1 MYERRLIDYI
11 PHIIRDVKE
20 YKAILND
27 GEETEV
33 ESLWTFL
40 DYAMQDQFIMYSTE
54 YGVSRW
60 EKLLKITPKA
70 TATLEERKFTI
81 LTKINEQIPFTI
93 TTLEEQLKSLCGGE
107 QNYRVELD
115 ANAYHLK
122 VLIAV
127 AAKSM
132 YDDIGLFLRRIV
144 PANLTIEM
152 GYLYNR
158 HMDFRPF
165 THGEMSNYTHEELRN
180 DVSIVYNKVQ
190 EQ

>member
-1 MYERRLIDYI
+1 MYDRKLIDYI
-11 PHIIRDVKE
+11 PHIIRDVRE

-27 GEETEV
+27 GEDTEI
-33 ESLWTFL
+33 ESLWGSL
-40 DYAMQDQFIMYSTE
+40 EDALNDQFIMDSTE

-60 EKLLKITPKA
+60 ERLLKITPKA

-81 LTKINEQIPFTI
+81 LTKINEQIPFTM
-93 TTLEEQLKSLCGGE
+93 TTLKEQLISLCGGAE
-107 QNYRVELD
+107 NVQVTLD

-165 THGEMSNYTHEELRN
+165 AHGEMGAYTHEQLRN
-180 DVSIVYNKVQ
+180 DTSITFGKG
-190 EQ
+190 

>member
-1 MYERRLIDYI
+1 LYERRLIDYI
-11 PHIIRDVKE
+11 PHIIRDVRE
-20 YKAILND
+20 YKAILTD
-27 GEETEV
+27 GEDTEI
-33 ESLWTFL
+33 ESLWASL
-40 DYAMQDQFIMYSTE
+40 DDALKDQFIMDSTE

-60 EKLLKITPKA
+60 ERLLKITPKA
-70 TATLEERKFTI
+70 TATLDERKFTI

-93 TTLEEQLKSLCGGE
+93 TTLKEQLISLCGGE
-107 QNYRVELD
+107 ENVLVDLD
-115 ANAYHLK
+115 ANAYHLR

-132 YDDIGLFLRRIV
+132 YEDIGLFLRRIV

-165 THGEMSNYTHEELRN
+165 THGEMGGYTHEQLRN
-180 DVSIVYNKVQ
+180 DTSITFNKG
-190 EQ
+190 